1 MNYYLVKKKDEGW
14 TEYDTFTFNSKVR
27 ERSTKE
33 FLDITLQN
41 KEGDWEI
48 TKKRPLEKDKIT

>member
-1 MNYYLVKKKDEGW
+1 MNYYLVKKRNEGW

-41 KEGDWEI
+41 KDGDWEI
-48 TKKRPLEKDKIT
+48 TKKRLWRKIK